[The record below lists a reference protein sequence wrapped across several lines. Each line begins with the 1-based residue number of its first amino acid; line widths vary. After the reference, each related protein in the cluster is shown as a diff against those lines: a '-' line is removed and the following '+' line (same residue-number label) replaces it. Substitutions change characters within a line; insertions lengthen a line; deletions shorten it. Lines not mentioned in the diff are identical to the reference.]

1 MYAFAIATATIEAE
15 QLLAKHGRNELPEKN
30 VSKWVIFGQL
40 LIQPMPLMIWLAA
53 LIELCIANFLGTYT
67 SHYITSHHITS
78 YHGAHTYAH
87 TYIHLIVC
95 IHLSMYTNF
104 ILLSFIYRYGHF
116 TVHSVRQC
124 LHRILRNYKGSRCRE
139 CPEELA

>member
-67 SHYITSHHITS
+67 SHHIILHHIISHHITALT
-78 YHGAHTYAH
+78 HMHIHT
-87 TYIHLIVC
+87 
-95 IHLSMYTNF
+95 F
-104 ILLSFIYRYGHF
+104 I
-116 TVHSVRQC
+116 
-124 LHRILRNYKGSRCRE
+124 
-139 CPEELA
+139 